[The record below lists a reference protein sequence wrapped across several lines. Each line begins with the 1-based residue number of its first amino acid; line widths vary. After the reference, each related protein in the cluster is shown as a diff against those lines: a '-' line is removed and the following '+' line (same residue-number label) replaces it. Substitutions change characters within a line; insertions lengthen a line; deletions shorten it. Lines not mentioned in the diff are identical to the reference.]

1 MNKSKQNDYCINK
14 VFKNTNI
21 PEDVTSTHILKYLK
35 MSDMLVFGL
44 LTKNLYENINE
55 LVFEKAKTIQK
66 NFRIHRITQNYGS
79 MNNFRFL
86 TWGNYHNYMKIY
98 KKNLLYRKILVHK
111 SVENLRNYPY
121 FLINKSMDDLSSR
134 YLIVKD
140 WLNKNFPDDINK
152 VTRRDVLNF
161 LRENR
166 ITVREI
172 IYAGW

>member
-1 MNKSKQNDYCINK
+1 
-14 VFKNTNI
+14 
-21 PEDVTSTHILKYLK
+21 
-35 MSDMLVFGL
+35 
-44 LTKNLYENINE
+44 
-55 LVFEKAKTIQK
+55 
-66 NFRIHRITQNYGS
+66 
-79 MNNFRFL
+79 
-86 TWGNYHNYMKIY
+86 MKIY